1 MHFCFRPLDCLIMT
15 LSRFRPRRENVN
27 HRRYIQDLE
36 KLLHDQPQ
44 RCIEQDLQL
53 LEVGIPVCNQVPLL
67 LKPEMT

>member
-1 MHFCFRPLDCLIMT
+1 MT
-15 LSRFRPRRENVN
+15 LSRSRPKRENVY

-36 KLLHDQPQ
+36 YLLHDQPQ
-44 RCIEQDLQL
+44 RCIEQYLQF